1 MSGHSKWSKIKRKK
15 GKADQ
20 ERGKI
25 FTRLIK
31 EITVAAREGGGD
43 PDMNPR
49 LRTAVALGKAANM
62 PADNIKR
69 GILKGTGKLPGVVF
83 ESFVYEGYGPAGVA
97 ILMEVMTDNKNRT
110 VGEVRHIL
118 TKHGGNLGA
127 NGCVAWMFDKKGLIT
142 VDTDMT
148 DEDTLMEIAMDSGAE
163 DVKSDSGV
171 YEIFSDPD
179 VLDDIRSAI
188 EAKGITLATAEIT
201 MIPQT
206 TVKLETES
214 DANAMLKMLDLLE
227 DADDVQK
234 VYSNFD
240 IDEDLL
246 AKVAG

>member
-1 MSGHSKWSKIKRKK
+1 
-15 GKADQ
+15 
-20 ERGKI
+20 
-25 FTRLIK
+25 
-31 EITVAAREGGGD
+31 
-43 PDMNPR
+43 
-49 LRTAVALGKAANM
+49 
-62 PADNIKR
+62 
-69 GILKGTGKLPGVVF
+69 
-83 ESFVYEGYGPAGVA
+83 
-97 ILMEVMTDNKNRT
+97 
-110 VGEVRHIL
+110 
-118 TKHGGNLGA
+118 
-127 NGCVAWMFDKKGLIT
+127 
-142 VDTDMT
+142 
-148 DEDTLMEIAMDSGAE
+148 MEIAMDSGAE